1 MSKYLSGVYSTTY
14 ACGGPP
20 PQSPTAPTNNFV
32 YGNQYIQGVI
42 QLTADTKTS
51 LQNTYGA
58 SGVYIGLDAANA
70 YAGLKLL
77 GPTSANNGSY
87 IDFTTAGVTY
97 KGRILYDNSV
107 NSMKFYTNSAST
119 AAMAISST
127 SVATMYGGIST
138 DGAHSF
144 TLPTTAG
151 TNYYVL
157 TSDGSGG
164 TSWAPAIGGGGS
176 VVPVSSGGTGVNIL
190 TTNAVLVGN
199 GTNSILSPA
208 AITYSGGILTL
219 LKLISNDTTTS
230 TSTGIGA
237 VLLSGGIGINNT
249 TDAISATN
257 GGTFT
262 SAGGGAFAKSL
273 WVGSTMNAP
282 FLTLNNSGTNVPLL
296 INMTNTNS
304 LAIMS
309 RMLAASLNTGY
320 DCETWLGVSASNYN
334 CMIMRFNY
342 VAATQNTNYLDLGF
356 YGANNLFLLYGS
368 GVVKITTNIA
378 STSSTTGVLTL
389 VGGLGIA
396 NTTDATST
404 TNGGGLTCAGG
415 GAFAKQLWL
424 GGTLNIN
431 IAGSGNTLLANML
444 VPSLGNGNNMQIY
457 MGVAESNYNTSI
469 MQFNYVSSSASGF
482 SGNNIGFGF
491 WNANNILNVYTSGA
505 RVSGQLTINNSGNT
519 NSILPFNILA
529 PNLPIGANNY
539 VEMHIGVQES
549 NLNTGIINFNYVG
562 NGSSNNSLGL
572 GIWGG
577 LNVLQVYTNGVAIAG
592 EVDVNSTATSGGAV
606 VGRFFAYNLN
616 AGTGSN
622 VQILLGTSTSDYP
635 GCAVIQY
642 NNINPGLNGPSG
654 NSLGFGFNGNNN
666 IMTLTSYG
674 LKVNGNIT
682 KSSGSFDIPHPD
694 PIKQKKKYRLRHC
707 FVESNTRGDNLYR
720 YTVVTNGG
728 ETEIQLPDYFQHL
741 NENPQVFITAID
753 VFGFSKGWVDTEL
766 KKVHVMVSVD
776 GTYNVLVIGTRKD
789 KLAVK
794 YFDPLGIEYIE
805 D

>member
-1 MSKYLSGVYSTTY
+1 M
-14 ACGGPP
+14 
-20 PQSPTAPTNNFV
+20 
-32 YGNQYIQGVI
+32 
-42 QLTADTKTS
+42 
-51 LQNTYGA
+51 
-58 SGVYIGLDAANA
+58 
-70 YAGLKLL
+70 
-77 GPTSANNGSY
+77 
-87 IDFTTAGVTY
+87 
-97 KGRILYDNSV
+97 
-107 NSMKFYTNSAST
+107 
-119 AAMAISST
+119 
-127 SVATMYGGIST
+127 GGIST
-138 DGAHSF
+138 DGSHSF

-164 TSWAPAIGGGGS
+164 TSWAPAIGGGDS
-176 VVPVSSGGTGVNIL
+176 VVPVSSGGTGVNTL
-190 TTNAVLVGN
+190 TTNAVLLGN
-199 GTNSILSPA
+199 GTSGILSPA

-219 LKLISNDTTTS
+219 PKLISNDTTTS

-273 WVGSTMNAP
+273 WVGSTITAP
-282 FLTLNNSGTNVPLL
+282 FLILNNSGTNVPLL

-309 RMLAASLNTGY
+309 RMFAASLNTGY

-415 GAFAKQLWL
+415 GAFAKQLWI

-562 NGSSNNSLGL
+562 SGSGNNSLGI

-577 LNVLQVYTNGVAIAG
+577 LNMMQIYNNAVQVNNVLNVSASSGV
-592 EVDVNSTATSGGAV
+592 V
-606 VGRFFAYNLN
+606 VGRMLMPNI
-616 AGTGSN
+616 GTGN
-622 VQILLGTSTSDYP
+622 GVEFHLG
-635 GCAVIQY
+635 VIDSGVNTGIIQFNY
-642 NNINPGLNGPSG
+642 IGNNASGSGG
-654 NSLGFGFNGNNN
+654 NSLGFGLGGANNIFQVYSNSAKCNGPLTIINASGVGPTVNMFTPGLGNGGDVEFHVGISDNTLNCGVIQYNYVSQGAAGNTGNNVGIGMYGANNMIQVYSNGIKINGN
-666 IMTLTSYG
+666 L
-674 LKVNGNIT
+674 T

-720 YTVVTNGG
+720 YTITTNNG
-728 ETEIQLPDYFQHL
+728 EAEIQLPDYFQHL

-753 VFGFSKGWVDTEL
+753 VFGFSKGLVDTEL
-766 KKVHVMVSVD
+766 KKVHIAVSVD

-789 KLAVK
+789 KLAAE
-794 YFDPLGIEYIE
+794 YFDLLGIEYIE